1 MYKHIH
7 VIVNPASGQDRPVLA
22 ILNSVFHPAGVDWD
36 VFVTKQ
42 AGDARRLAREAVEA
56 GVDVV
61 GVYGGDGTVME
72 VVSGMV
78 GTNTPLA
85 IFPGG
90 TGNVASFELGIPGDL
105 AEACALVCTDDT
117 DIRQVDLGQ
126 VGDTYF
132 ILSAGVGLPTSMM
145 QAVDREAKDRLGMVA
160 YLAAGLQA
168 FREPLSARYHLTLDG
183 KSVETEGITCLIAN
197 SGAIGQ
203 LGLKFV
209 QAVDVS
215 DGLLDVIVIRQG
227 DLGSLL
233 SVAASVITGADNA
246 QPLQHWQARDITLVT
261 DPPQA
266 VQVDGEVMG
275 QTPLHVKVVP
285 GAARIIVPR
294 PAAEVARPPVSL
306 AY

>member
-7 VIVNPASGQDRPVLA
+7 IIVNPASGQDRPVLA

-36 VFVTKQ
+36 VFITKQ
-42 AGDARRLAREAVEA
+42 AGDARRLAREAIAA
-56 GVDVV
+56 GVDAV

-72 VVSGMV
+72 VVSGLV
-78 GTNTPLA
+78 GTSTPLA

-105 AEACALVCTDDT
+105 AEASALVCSDET

-145 QAVDREAKDRLGMVA
+145 QAADREAKDRLGMVA

-227 DLGSLL
+227 DPGSLL

-246 QPLQHWQARDITLVT
+246 QPLQHWQAREITLVT

-285 GAARIIVPR
+285 GAARIIVPKPAPNVILP
-294 PAAEVARPPVSL
+294 PAAL